1 MTFGRFFIILKLPLI
16 LSVSWMLFFGLF
28 QISMHMESTTG
39 NCPFA
44 PNHPMSICQMNPM
57 EHIQEWQSMFTML
70 PVENMSLIIFA
81 LFAFLAITYLK
92 FWNRFSAPEPSLYI
106 LNSSPSL
113 LSFQIF
119 SPLKELF
126 SKGILNP
133 KIF

>member
-1 MTFGRFFIILKLPLI
+1 MPLGNLFKILRLPLI

-70 PVENMSLIIFA
+70 PVGNMSLIIFTLLA
-81 LFAFLAITYLK
+81 LITISYLK
-92 FWNRFSAPEPSLYI
+92 FWNRFSTPEPSFSI
-106 LNSSPSL
+106 LNPSPSL

-119 SPLKELF
+119 NPLKELF